1 MGDKITKQFKES
13 KPEVVVEV
21 EVEDEVVTTLRRYD
35 DISYGGHHMIHRSRY
50 G

>member
-1 MGDKITKQFKES
+1 MGDKLTKQFKES

-21 EVEDEVVTTLRRYD
+21 EVEDEVVTRYD
-35 DISYGGHHMIHRSRY
+35 DISYGGQHMIHRSRY